1 MTETLTWLPPTEPP
15 LHRKRVLIDVGTPEH
30 HAVVRGGWDAEM
42 ATWRD
47 MDGEPILTAAVLG
60 WAEWP
65 LGCGA

>member
-15 LHRKRVLIDVGTPEH
+15 LHCKRVLVTVGTSERRT
-30 HAVVRGGWDAEM
+30 VVRGGWDAGT

-47 MDGEPILTAAVLG
+47 MDGEPLLTALVRG

-65 LGCGA
+65 KGAA